1 MRRYV
6 VVSRVPCA
14 LLVAMGRSARNS
26 ASHDRR
32 PAETRMM
39 MTPSDAARR
48 FCEGAICDACRVVAG
63 PRREKAGDPTRPIT
77 RGGPGSP
84 YRRRQ

>member
-1 MRRYV
+1 MAGMASSAALMRRYV

-14 LLVAMGRSARNS
+14 SLAAAGRSDRNS

-39 MTPSDAARR
+39 MTPTDAARR
-48 FCEGAICDACRVVAG
+48 FREWAIMSTA
-63 PRREKAGDPTRPIT
+63 K
-77 RGGPGSP
+77 
-84 YRRRQ
+84 

>member
-14 LLVAMGRSARNS
+14 SLAATGRSARDS

-39 MTPSDAARR
+39 MTPRDAAKR

-63 PRREKAGDPTRPIT
+63 QRREKAGDPTHPIK
-77 RGGPGSP
+77 RGGP
-84 YRRRQ
+84 R